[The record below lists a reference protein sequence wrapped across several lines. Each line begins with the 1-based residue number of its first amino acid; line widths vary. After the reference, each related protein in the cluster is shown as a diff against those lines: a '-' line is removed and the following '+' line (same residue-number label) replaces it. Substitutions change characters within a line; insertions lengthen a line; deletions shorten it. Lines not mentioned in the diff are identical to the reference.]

1 MKLRKEKLHIY
12 LIALIAFVLPN
23 IVLLKK
29 VPQPLD
35 SLYYMAF
42 PRGEYNYDF
51 FSYYK
56 MLFLIFSTALLS
68 LLFFMNK
75 IKKLKWHKS
84 YTFLLIYAFFI
95 VISTF
100 TSPFMPVAIRGVGD
114 RYEGITVLISY
125 IILFYVTHSSIED
138 RDDIKII
145 LGGIIGGSLVVG
157 TIGIF
162 QYFGIDFFRSDFG
175 KKLILSSKDEYLKD
189 SLEFQ
194 FGKYTIYSTLYN
206 TNFVG
211 SYMIMLFFLS
221 ITLFLE
227 NAKKQKYK
235 YITYFYSIFIFAN
248 LIGCRSRAGFMGME
262 ATSIFALIFFFRYFK
277 IYFKQILLLLCSFV
291 LVFVL
296 MDRFSKD
303 YSDLSAK
310 LFKISTFKNTLRN
323 VYTDKEYLVFED
335 INCALK
341 MKIDDKNINFYDLE
355 NKNISYEIEK
365 RTFKNGDSENE
376 ERNVIV
382 LKDKKYKDFVFVPMS
397 NYINFLYRND
407 FEFPIYF
414 SEGKY
419 RSSGIGK
426 RLYDIVN
433 IERIKFFDGKEKTGS
448 NRIYIWSRT
457 IPLLKYTLFAGY
469 GPDTFSLIFPQN
481 DNLGK
486 RLAFGTSNII
496 VDKPHNL
503 YLQIGVN
510 TGLLSLINFVM
521 AAGAFWI
528 FGIFI
533 YIKKSDLQ
541 KDILNFGLYLGTIG
555 YLVTAL
561 FNDSLLSVAPIFWIF
576 WALALYSSE
585 NYSNHL
591 E

>member
-1 MKLRKEKLHIY
+1 MKLKKEKLHIY
-12 LIALIAFVLPN
+12 LIALIAFILPN

-42 PRGEYNYDF
+42 PRGEYNFDF

-56 MLFLIFSTALLS
+56 MLFLIFSTILLS
-68 LLFFMNK
+68 LLFFMNR

-95 VISTF
+95 IISTF
-100 TSPFMPVAIRGVGD
+100 TSPFMPVAVRGLGD
-114 RYEGITVLISY
+114 RYEGICVLISY
-125 IILFYVTHSSIED
+125 IILFYVTHSSIEE
-138 RDDIKII
+138 REDIKII
-145 LGGIIGGSLVVG
+145 LTGIIGGSLVVG

-162 QYFGIDFFRSDFG
+162 QYFGMDVFRSDFG
-175 KKLILSSKDEYLKD
+175 KNLILSSKDEYLKD

-221 ITLFLE
+221 ITLFLDS
-227 NAKKQKYK
+227 AKNTKYRILS
-235 YITYFYSIFIFAN
+235 YLYSIFIFAN

-277 IYFKQILLLLCSFV
+277 LYFKQIILLLCSFV

-296 MDRFSKD
+296 MNKFSED
-303 YSDLSAK
+303 YADLTGK
-310 LFKISTFKNTLRN
+310 LFKISTHKNTLRN
-323 VYTDKEYLVFED
+323 VYTDNEYLVFED
-335 INCALK
+335 IDSTFK
-341 MKIDDKNINFYDLE
+341 MKVDNKNINFYDTE
-355 NKNISYEIEK
+355 NKNLPYEVEK
-365 RTFKNGDSENE
+365 RTFKNENSIDE
-376 ERNVIV
+376 EKNVIV
-382 LKDKKYKDFVFVPMS
+382 LKDKKYKDFVFIPTS
-397 NYINFLYRND
+397 NHINLLYKNY

-414 SEGKY
+414 TNGQYKST
-419 RSSGIGK
+419 GIGK
-426 RLYDIVN
+426 RFYDIVD
-433 IERIKFFDGKEKTGS
+433 IDRIKFFDGREKTGS

-510 TGLLSLINFVM
+510 TGVLSLINFVI

-533 YIKKSDLQ
+533 YRKKSDLH

-561 FNDSLLSVAPIFWIF
+561 FNDSLISVAPIFWIY
-576 WALALYSSE
+576 WAIALYTSE
-585 NYSNHL
+585 NYSNNTK
-591 E
+591 